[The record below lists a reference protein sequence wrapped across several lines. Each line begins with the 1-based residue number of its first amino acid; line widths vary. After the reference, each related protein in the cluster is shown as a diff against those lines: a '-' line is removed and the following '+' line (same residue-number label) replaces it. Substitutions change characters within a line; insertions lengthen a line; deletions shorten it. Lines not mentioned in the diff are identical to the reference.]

1 MTAPEHTRSPEPD
14 PPGRPRRAVPA
25 EVPAITALVRAA
37 YAHYVPRI
45 GVEPF
50 PMIDDYARRV
60 EHDEAWVLDDDGEIV
75 GVLMLVP
82 AADHLLIDN
91 VAVRTDRQGHGL
103 GRVLLSFAEEQ
114 AREAGVHE
122 LRLYTNVRM
131 TENRALYAHVGYV
144 ELDQETVEGRHRVW
158 MRKRL

>member
-1 MTAPEHTRSPEPD
+1 MTAPEHTRSPEPGS
-14 PPGRPRRAVPA
+14 PARPRRAVPDD
-25 EVPAITALVRAA
+25 VPAITALVRAA

-50 PMIDDYARRV
+50 PMIDDYAQRV
-60 EHDEAWVLDDDGEIV
+60 ERDEAWVLDERGELV
-75 GVLMLVP
+75 GVLVLVP

-114 AREAGVHE
+114 ARAAGLAE

-131 TENRALYAHVGYV
+131 TENRALYARIGYV
-144 ELDQETVEGRHRVW
+144 EVDRETVAGRHRVW